1 MKPFLTAPF
10 RASFAGCVVASLL
23 AACASPPVVTNPA
36 GQPTIYLDTTS
47 PGIVR
52 GTGIESQDIQGMVD
66 KMVRHMLANPLLA
79 NATQP
84 PRVIVDSAFFE
95 NQSSQRINK
104 NILTDHLAT
113 QLQIAANGR
122 ILFIDRENA
131 AMVAAERA
139 LKNTQATDSGATGRK
154 TQAGADYRLSGRIT
168 SLDTRTGSGIVE
180 RYMNVVFRMTD
191 LESTLVVWSNQY
203 NFKKVGQ
210 DDIIYR

>member
-1 MKPFLTAPF
+1 MKTFLTAPF
-10 RASFAGCVVASLL
+10 RASFAVCVVASLL
-23 AACASPPVVTNPA
+23 VACSSSPVVTNPA
-36 GQPTIYLDTTS
+36 GQPAIYRDTTS

-66 KMVRHMLANPLLA
+66 KMVRHMLANPLLG
-79 NATQP
+79 NAIQP
-84 PRVIVDSAFFE
+84 PRVIVDSTYFE

-191 LESTLVVWSNQY
+191 LESALVVWSNQY